1 MKYYIAESGMFY
13 VYRKDAVENAGI
25 KKWAN

>member
-25 KKWAN
+25 KK